1 MCERQAQSR
10 AKTQE
15 RTHRPEKMA
24 STASPFS
31 IANHQKAKREV
42 NYAYMRKRLITAIP
56 QDVPHQGEGWLDLDR
71 EAVVEVTSEERDYPV
86 ESALVGEESP
96 GWRAAESGTQT
107 IRLIF
112 DEPQRLKRIAL
123 VFEEIQT
130 QRTQAFVLQWSGD
143 GGRSFREIVRQQWN
157 FSPPNSI
164 REVEE
169 YRVEL
174 FGVSVLEL
182 VIVPDISLGSAR
194 ASLKSLR
201 LS

>member
-1 MCERQAQSR
+1 
-10 AKTQE
+10 
-15 RTHRPEKMA
+15 
-24 STASPFS
+24 
-31 IANHQKAKREV
+31 
-42 NYAYMRKRLITAIP
+42 MRKRLITPSP
-56 QDVPHQGEGWLDLDR
+56 QDVPSRDEGWLDLER
-71 EAVVEVTSEERDYPV
+71 LAVIEVTSEDKDYPV
-86 ESALVGEESP
+86 ESALVTGETR
-96 GWRAAESGTQT
+96 GWRAADSGTQT

-112 DEPQRLKRIAL
+112 DQPQRLTRISL
-123 VFEEIQT
+123 VFEESET
-130 QRTQAFVLQWSGD
+130 ERTQEFVLRCSPD

-174 FGVSVLEL
+174 SDVTVLEL
-182 VIVPDISLGSAR
+182 VIVPDISRGTAR